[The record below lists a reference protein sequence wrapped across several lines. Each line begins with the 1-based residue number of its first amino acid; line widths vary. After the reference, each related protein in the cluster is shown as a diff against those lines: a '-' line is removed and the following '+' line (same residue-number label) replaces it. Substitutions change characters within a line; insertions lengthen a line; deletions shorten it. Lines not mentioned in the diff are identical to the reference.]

1 MATYKKWND
10 AELQYIRDNLTSFSD
25 QELSIKL
32 SSMTGE
38 TITTSMIRRQRRKL
52 GVNKPRGRRKK
63 TVNNNSV
70 SNENGSVV

>member
-10 AELQYIRDNLTSFSD
+10 AELQYIKDNLVSFSD
-25 QELSIKL
+25 QELSAKL

-38 TITTSMIRRQRRKL
+38 TITTSMVRRQRRKL

-63 TVNNNSV
+63 VVNV
-70 SNENGSVV
+70 VDSNETGSLS

>member
-10 AELQYIRDNLTSFSD
+10 AELQYIKDNLTSFSD
-25 QELSIKL
+25 QELSLKL

-38 TITTSMIRRQRRKL
+38 TISTSMIRRQRRKL

-63 TVNNNSV
+63 NVNISPA
-70 SNENGSVV
+70 NESGSAV